1 MRWWNRENYSQR
13 RSLQIR
19 QHAGYHT
26 GARKNELRRI
36 QWPQVDVDGN
46 VIRLPA
52 SQTKTK
58 KARTLPIY
66 GDMRRWLEH
75 QRATCPA
82 DCPWVFHG
90 AHGHPLDN
98 HLSGWAEACSRAG
111 LPGLLFHDLRRT
123 AVRNMKRAGVQDK
136 IAMDITGHRT
146 RSVFDRYNIVDEADV
161 RGAGERLEEYA
172 KQGKRE
178 RAARLQ
184 RVK

>member
-36 QWPQVDVDGN
+36 QWPQVDFDGN

-58 KARTLPIY
+58 KACTLPIY

-82 DCPWVFHG
+82 DCPR
-90 AHGHPLDN
+90 D
-98 HLSGWAEACSRAG
+98 R
-111 LPGLLFHDLRRT
+111 
-123 AVRNMKRAGVQDK
+123 K
-136 IAMDITGHRT
+136 RT
-146 RSVFDRYNIVDEADV
+146 RLNSSHLGSTYADFCLKKNTVLCDSDSFFVHVCYCGRYCCSV
-161 RGAGERLEEYA
+161 AG
-172 KQGKRE
+172 G
-178 RAARLQ
+178 
-184 RVK
+184 